1 MQMNR
6 WFILSVIFLA
16 RISMGYQFQSIGS
29 VSPSLI
35 KEFAIEYA
43 AIGTL
48 IGLSSLPGLF
58 LSLPSGFLGNRFGD
72 KRVVLWGLALMS
84 AGTILV
90 GISHSFSTA
99 ATGRLISGIGA
110 ILMNVMMSKMVADW
124 FAGKEIITAMA
135 IYVNSY
141 PTGIGLG
148 LVTQPSISSVL
159 HWSAVFHIS
168 AVTSAVGFGLMAI
181 FYHSPAETHQVMT
194 GSKPKVQLTGREIYL
209 VALAAIIWAFYNTA
223 YIIVPTFGP
232 PLLSSKGMV
241 FAEAAVLVSFNN
253 WLIIGSVPFGG
264 WVAQKLR
271 RPNAF
276 LALGCILFGSVMVL
290 LPYDSA
296 IPIILSLGII
306 GGIPAGSI
314 IALPAKVLRP
324 ESRAVG
330 MGLFY
335 TIYYGVMTVTPG
347 FAGLVLDFTKST
359 ASPFFFGAG
368 LLFISIIIL
377 VWFRS
382 IQKPLQVKCIPAR
395 PS

>member
-1 MQMNR
+1 MVNILLSNR
-6 WFILSVIFLA
+6 WFILSVLFLA

-35 KEFAIEYA
+35 KEFTIEYA

-48 IGLSSLPGLF
+48 IGLTSLPGIF

-90 GISHSFSTA
+90 GMSHSFFMA

-110 ILMNVMMSKMVADW
+110 ILLNVMMSKMVADW

-141 PTGIGLG
+141 PAGIGLA
-148 LVTQPSISSVL
+148 LVTQPTINSVL
-159 HWSAVFHIS
+159 NWSAVFHIS
-168 AVTSAVGFGLMAI
+168 AATSAMGFALMAI
-181 FYHSPAETHQVMT
+181 FYHAPAKIHQVTT
-194 GSKPKVQLTGREIYL
+194 GPKPKAQLTGREIYL
-209 VALAAIIWAFYNTA
+209 VTLAAIIWAFYNSA

-232 PLLSSKGMV
+232 PLLASKGMI

-253 WLIIGSVPFGG
+253 WLIIGSVPLGG
-264 WVAQKLR
+264 WMAQKLR
-271 RPNAF
+271 RPDIF
-276 LALGCILFGSVMVL
+276 LGLGCILFGAAMLL
-290 LPYDSA
+290 LPYGSA
-296 IPIILSLGII
+296 IPLIISMGII
-306 GGIPAGSI
+306 GGLPAGSI
-314 IALPAKVLRP
+314 MAMPAAVLRP
-324 ESRAVG
+324 ESRAIG

-335 TIYYGVMTVTPG
+335 TIYYGIMAVMPT
-347 FAGLVLDFTKST
+347 FAGLALDFTKST

-368 LLFISIIIL
+368 LLFTSIAVLI
-377 VWFRS
+377 WFHS
-382 IQKPLQVKCIPAR
+382 IQKPLLVKG
-395 PS
+395 